1 MGRRRPPEREGLN
14 PFQKMVEFAD
24 VDASIPDGARVEI
37 VTDVRVDPDAPMLT
51 FDSENASRSYWVDRA
66 GIGALRA
73 AADRFAPI
81 VELTLDEGG
90 RGHHVILLAPLD
102 QRGPGHWGMA
112 RMIRLSRFIGL
123 DGGAAFESFLTE
135 TSGVLADINHDIR
148 QHLSALSL
156 AAHNGVGLLRAGKTD
171 QAMAKFDRIL
181 GQVASC
187 EALMRDQAP
196 RHDAGRPGAVIL
208 PFVVAIHA
216 ALAPARDW
224 MAKQADATL
233 IVSGLLP
240 AGSVYG
246 PPGAI
251 EMLLG
256 YILRQTAEAI
266 RHCAVRV
273 VNVVLD
279 ESSQGLRVIV
289 RHHGAL
295 PDGEI
300 GCDGLA
306 LILAERVV
314 DHVGGKM
321 LAPSEAD
328 RRSGLV
334 ITLLFPRYTPAS
346 NDQSDQLAL
355 ASSLR

>member
-1 MGRRRPPEREGLN
+1 LN
-14 PFQKMVEFAD
+14 PFQKIVEFAD
-24 VDASIPDGARVEI
+24 INASVLGGAGVEI
-37 VTDVRVDPDAPMLT
+37 VTDVRVDPDAPMLS
-51 FDSENASRSYWVDRA
+51 FDTEGASRSYWVDKA
-66 GIGALRA
+66 GISALRA

-102 QRGPGHWGMA
+102 PRGPGHWGIA

-123 DGGAAFESFLTE
+123 DGGAAFESFLSQ
-135 TSGVLADINHDIR
+135 TSGVLADIHHDIR

-156 AAHNGVGLLRAGKTD
+156 AAHNGLGLLRAGKTD

-187 EALMRDQAP
+187 EDLMQDRAP
-196 RHDAGRPGAVIL
+196 GHGTAQTGAMIL

-240 AGSVYG
+240 AGSVYV

-279 ESSQGLRVIV
+279 ESAQGLRVIV
-289 RHHGAL
+289 RHDGAL
-295 PDGEI
+295 PESAI
-300 GCDGLA
+300 GWDGLA
-306 LILAERVV
+306 LTLAERVMG
-314 DHVGGKM
+314 HIGGKM
-321 LAPSEAD
+321 LAPNEAD
-328 RRSGLV
+328 RRGGLV
-334 ITLLFPRYTPAS
+334 VTLSFPRYAPPS
-346 NDQSDQLAL
+346 NDMGDQLAL
-355 ASSLR
+355 ANSLR

>member
-1 MGRRRPPEREGLN
+1 
-14 PFQKMVEFAD
+14 
-24 VDASIPDGARVEI
+24 
-37 VTDVRVDPDAPMLT
+37 
-51 FDSENASRSYWVDRA
+51 
-66 GIGALRA
+66 
-73 AADRFAPI
+73 
-81 VELTLDEGG
+81 
-90 RGHHVILLAPLD
+90 
-102 QRGPGHWGMA
+102 MA

-123 DGGAAFESFLTE
+123 DAGAAFESFLTQ
-135 TSGVLADINHDIR
+135 TSGVLADIHHDFR
-148 QHLSALSL
+148 QHLAALSL
-156 AAHNGVGLLRAGKTD
+156 AAHNGLGLLRAGKTE

-187 EALMRDQAP
+187 ENLMRAETP
-196 RHDAGRPGAVIL
+196 GRGAGREGAVIL

-240 AGSVYG
+240 SGSVYA
-246 PPGAI
+246 PSGAI

-279 ESSQGLRVIV
+279 ESAQGLRVIV
-289 RHHGAL
+289 RHQGAL
-295 PDGEI
+295 PESKI
-300 GCDGLA
+300 GWDGLA
-306 LILAERVV
+306 LTLAERVMGNI
-314 DHVGGKM
+314 GGRM
-321 LAPSEAD
+321 LAPTEDD

-334 ITLLFPRYTPAS
+334 MTLTFPRYAPPS
-346 NDQSDQLAL
+346 NDLDDQLAL
-355 ASSLR
+355 ANSLR